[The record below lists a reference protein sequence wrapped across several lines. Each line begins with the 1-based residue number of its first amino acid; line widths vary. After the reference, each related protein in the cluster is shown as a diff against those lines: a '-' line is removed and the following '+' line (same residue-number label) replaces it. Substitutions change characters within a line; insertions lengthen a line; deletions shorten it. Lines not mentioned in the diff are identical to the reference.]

1 MGKEIY
7 GGKYSLGKVDITVGL
22 LRSFAVES
30 YCVLYICHSFY
41 RRL

>member
-1 MGKEIY
+1 VSESRKGHSMGKEIY

-30 YCVLYICHSFY
+30 YCVL
-41 RRL
+41 